1 MAPATE
7 SIRTRRVDFNRD
19 RSCGGDRFRVTDG
32 RSRRKRGRRAFPIL
46 VAAIALCSLA
56 CIKTAGERRS
66 SIYDLRDDPTEKH
79 VQAIRDYLTDS
90 DRDVRATALNVLVGL
105 EVPDSVELSQNALED
120 PDGFVRATAAK
131 LLGDTKDPL
140 HVALLAERLS
150 EDSDPIVRQRAAEAL
165 AAVGGSAA
173 GQALVRGVED
183 PVDRV
188 RLASVEGLTD
198 LGPAVAITGLIR
210 LLRED
215 TVWEVRAQAARALG
229 STGSPEAAAALEAAL
244 ADPNEF
250 VRSAA
255 ENGLRL
261 LEMLETTEAG
271 N

>member
-1 MAPATE
+1 MTDP
-7 SIRTRRVDFNRD
+7 D
-19 RSCGGDRFRVTDG
+19 RN
-32 RSRRKRGRRAFPIL
+32 
-46 VAAIALCSLA
+46 
-56 CIKTAGERRS
+56 
-66 SIYDLRDDPTEKH
+66 
-79 VQAIRDYLTDS
+79 
-90 DRDVRATALNVLVGL
+90 VRATALNVLVGL
-105 EVPDSVELSQNALED
+105 EVPDAVELSQNALAD
-120 PDGFVRATAAK
+120 TDGFVRATAAK

-140 HVALLAERLS
+140 HVDLLAERLG

-165 AAVGGSAA
+165 ADVGGAEAA
-173 GQALVRGVED
+173 AALTRGVED

-188 RLASVEGLTD
+188 RLAAVEGLTD

-229 STGSPEAAAALEAAL
+229 GTDSPEAAAALEEAL
-244 ADPNEF
+244 GDPNEF

-261 LEMLETTEAG
+261 LELASG